1 MAGFTSLALLLLVGA
16 LALGAFASP
25 VHVRVSEEAISLNAP
40 ERTVAFR
47 GSGFLINYYAGVTQ
61 TLILKGLLM
70 ATSPVS
76 GQSGGAI
83 IAVLHAAGFTPSQ
96 VLGFF
101 GELYTACSVR
111 YEGCHNGFVN
121 LFVEESLQK
130 YLPSNIAEILNAKNV
145 KIGLSQVNSS
155 NVHLGG
161 SAPWVVS
168 KYLNKADVISALL
181 GSAHIPFGTAPS
193 AFKIFRN
200 NPVIDGTYAIDYE
213 QLCPWGNT
221 TTPKCLKIAAVH
233 LGPLADETCNPA
245 SCPVFAS
252 VGCTLPVRTDPIP
265 TKLYPT
271 SSLFVDEWPI
281 SSIQNKGGKAW
292 KNLTPLYPLPGG
304 VGVDPLP
311 DIYPGKYLPLPLFE
325 GVQVTGCQWK
335 EWSFFLHPLKASA
348 IVTTMFQQGV
358 ADAAAWAAANGY

>member
-221 TTPKCLKIAAVH
+221 TTPKCLKIAPSTLDLLQTKRATRRAALCLRALDAHYPCAQIQSPQSSTRQAVS
-233 LGPLADETCNPA
+233 LWTNGPSQA
-245 SCPVFAS
+245 S
-252 VGCTLPVRTDPIP
+252 RT
-265 TKLYPT
+265 
-271 SSLFVDEWPI
+271 
-281 SSIQNKGGKAW
+281 KAARHGR
-292 KNLTPLYPLPGG
+292 T
-304 VGVDPLP
+304 
-311 DIYPGKYLPLPLFE
+311 
-325 GVQVTGCQWK
+325 
-335 EWSFFLHPLKASA
+335 
-348 IVTTMFQQGV
+348 
-358 ADAAAWAAANGY
+358 